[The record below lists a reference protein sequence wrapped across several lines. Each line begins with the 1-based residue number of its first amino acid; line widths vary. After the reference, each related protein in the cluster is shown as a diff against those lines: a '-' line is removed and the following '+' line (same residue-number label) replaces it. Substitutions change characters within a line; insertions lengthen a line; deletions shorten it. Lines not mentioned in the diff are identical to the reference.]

1 MNNAVLVLNQNYE
14 PLNVCDVRRALV
26 LIFGG
31 KADML
36 EQRHQQLHTSTR
48 SFQVPS
54 VIRLRA
60 FVRRPRPRVK
70 LSRREIFIRD
80 RFTCQYCGC
89 MEKDLTVDHIVPR
102 SRGGRHEWTNVITSC
117 KACNHRKGSKSLQ
130 DARMVLASEPHE
142 PRPGMYYTI
151 ERRLDLSRQPDWLEY
166 LPGIEFSSP
175 ATSSS
180 SRSPAAD

>member
-1 MNNAVLVLNQNYE
+1 
-14 PLNVCDVRRALV
+14 
-26 LIFGG
+26 
-31 KADML
+31 ML
-36 EQRHQQLHTSTR
+36 EQRRQQLHTTSR

-70 LSRREIFIRD
+70 LTRREIFIRD

-117 KACNHRKGSKSLQ
+117 KACNHRKGNKSLQ

-166 LPGIEFSSP
+166 LPGLDIDIISP
-175 ATSSS
+175 DSS